1 MNQKFARL
9 TILITTLLCA
19 VGCAGVGSKGDLIPP
34 TARTAPM
41 VDPALFAWEVEGHF
55 VEARV
60 EFEKPERPNMD
71 VIGGYV
77 DLFEVGVDG
86 KKVNLTK
93 ALHQRSH
100 GLFPPGAEL
109 ELRAVK
115 NGFRLRTHPYGS
127 ELESVSLEFDWDANL
142 RN

>member
-1 MNQKFARL
+1 
-9 TILITTLLCA
+9 
-19 VGCAGVGSKGDLIPP
+19 
-34 TARTAPM
+34 M

-60 EFEKPERPNMD
+60 EFEKPERPGMD

-77 DLFEVGVDG
+77 HLFEVGVDG

-93 ALHQRSH
+93 EVHQRSH

-109 ELRAVK
+109 ELRTVK
-115 NGFRLRTHPYGS
+115 NGFQLRMHPYGS
-127 ELESVSLEFDWDANL
+127 ELESVPLEFDWMGNL
-142 RN
+142 KD

>member
-1 MNQKFARL
+1 
-9 TILITTLLCA
+9 
-19 VGCAGVGSKGDLIPP
+19 
-34 TARTAPM
+34 M

-60 EFEKPERPNMD
+60 EFEKCCSWRRTSTRYD
-71 VIGGYV
+71 VDPAV
-77 DLFEVGVDG
+77 LAWVGND
-86 KKVNLTK
+86 VNLTK

-115 NGFRLRTHPYGS
+115 NGFRLRAHPYGS